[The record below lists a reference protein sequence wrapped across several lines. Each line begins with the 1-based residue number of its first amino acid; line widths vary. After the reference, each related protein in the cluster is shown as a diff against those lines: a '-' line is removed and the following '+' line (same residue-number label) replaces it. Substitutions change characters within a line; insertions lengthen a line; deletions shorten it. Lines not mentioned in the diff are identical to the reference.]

1 MSQNRYLSPL
11 QSRTSR
17 KRSTLHDA
25 ASSLATF
32 NHDYEARDFGRGFTI
47 VLFVVFIA
55 ALLVALVVGTQVY
68 SSLANVRT
76 ATGDSRMSSSFV
88 VNSIKGHDAID
99 EIAIGQGPEGVSLI
113 LIEALDS
120 GRYETRIY
128 LYKGTI
134 VEEYS
139 LDQAPYDPSRA
150 TPLVESDIFDVSYQ
164 GGLLTV
170 YTQEGSA
177 EVALHS
183 VRGGA

>member
-1 MSQNRYLSPL
+1 MSERSYRSPL
-11 QSRTSR
+11 HGRTAQG
-17 KRSTLHDA
+17 RSTLHDA

-32 NHDYEARDFGRGFTI
+32 NHDRETRDFGRGFTI

-55 ALLVALVVGTQVY
+55 ALLIALVVGTQVY
-68 SSLANVRT
+68 SSLAQVRT
-76 ATGDSRMSSSFV
+76 DTGDSRMSSSFL

-99 EIAIGQGPEGVSLI
+99 EVALGQGPEGVSLV

-128 LYKGTI
+128 LYKGSI

-150 TPLVESDIFDVSYQ
+150 TPLVESNTFDVSYQ
-164 GGLLTV
+164 GGLLTL
-170 YTQEGSA
+170 YTQDGSA

>member
-1 MSQNRYLSPL
+1 MMQNRYSSSLRS
-11 QSRTSR
+11 SSVRG
-17 KRSTLHDA
+17 RSTLHDA

-32 NHDYEARDFGRGFTI
+32 NHDRETRDFGRSFTI

-55 ALLVALVVGTQVY
+55 ALLIALVVGTHVY
-68 SSLANVRT
+68 SSLAEVRV
-76 ATGDSRMSSSFV
+76 ATGDSRMSSSFL
-88 VNSIKGHDAID
+88 VNSIKSHDAID
-99 EIAIGQGPEGVSLI
+99 EIALGQGPEGVSLV
-113 LIEALDS
+113 LIEALES

-128 LYKGTI
+128 LYQGTI

-150 TPLVESDIFDVSYQ
+150 TPLVTSEMFDVSYQ
-164 GGLLTV
+164 NGLLTV
-170 YTQEGSA
+170 YTQDGSA